1 MSNVDCT
8 RRAILA
14 GTAAG
19 LALSAGVAPAA
30 GRRGRAMP
38 KGFLWGAATAGYQVE
53 GDSVNSD
60 TWLFE
65 HVKPNVFSEPS
76 GSACDSYHRYEEDMD
91 IAARIGLNCYRF
103 SVEWARIEPARGE
116 FSQAQLDHYERM
128 VDACRARGL
137 APVVTYSHFAVPRWF
152 GANGGF
158 ENRESIDLFARFCTR
173 VTKAFGDRIALAA
186 TFNEPNLARQ
196 LQSIAG
202 IRRARGALDAMLA
215 AAARASG
222 SDRFSSTVFGDPDR
236 FDETMLAAHRHG
248 YQAIKA
254 VRGDLPVGVTLAIA
268 DEQGVGAGNR
278 AAQKRQELYGAW
290 LKAAGESDFVGVQT
304 YTRNLV
310 GPNGDLEIP
319 KGAEVTQAGYEFYPA
334 ALGNTIRYA
343 AATSGKPVYVT
354 ENGVATADDRRRIA
368 YIDGA
373 LAALRTCIDD
383 GVDVRGYIH
392 WSLLDNFEWSSGY
405 RPKFGLVA
413 VDRTSFRRTVKP
425 SALHLGGYARA
436 NSI

>member
-1 MSNVDCT
+1 MSNLDCT
-8 RRAILA
+8 RRAVLA

-19 LALSAGVAPAA
+19 FALSAGVAPAA
-30 GRRGRAMP
+30 TRRGRAMP

-65 HVKPNVFSEPS
+65 HVKPNVFAEPS
-76 GSACDSYHRYEEDMD
+76 GSACDSYHRYADDMD

-103 SVEWARIEPARGE
+103 SVEWSRIEPARGE

-128 VDACRARGL
+128 VDGCRARGL

-158 ENRESIDLFARFCTR
+158 ENRESIDLFARFCDR
-173 VTKAFGDRIALAA
+173 VTSAFGDRIALAA

-196 LQSIAG
+196 LQSIAA
-202 IRRARGALDAMLA
+202 IRRSRGATDQMLA

-222 SDRFSSTVFGDPDR
+222 SDRFSSTVFGDPDA
-236 FDETMLAAHRHG
+236 FEETMLAAHRRA

-254 VRGDLPVGVTLAIA
+254 GRGDFPVGVTLAIA

-278 AAQKRQELYGAW
+278 AAQKRRDLYGAW
-290 LKAAGESDFVGVQT
+290 LEAAGESDFVGVQT
-304 YTRNLV
+304 YTRNRV
-310 GPNGDLEIP
+310 GPDGDLEIP
-319 KGAEVTQAGYEFYPA
+319 TGAETTQAGYEFYPA
-334 ALGNTIRYA
+334 ALGGTIRYA

-354 ENGVATADDRRRIA
+354 ENGVATEDDRRRIA

-373 LAALRTCIDD
+373 LAALRTCLDD

-413 VDRTSFRRTVKP
+413 VDRTTFGRTIKP